1 MWRINRI
8 LILLFSPFCAFPF
21 NLDFSFTAKHF
32 TEINSYIYYLPS
44 FHGIMIWTNFKLH
57 YMGMLPHTWF
67 LRRFLQIFKL
77 YMFLN
82 ECKIW
87 QPHWIMIWTN
97 LSLHY
102 LRMNHFWFQLFWPNS
117 FWKDFKDYTF
127 NSYEKNWPPSPIVAP
142 TNPGDHDLNKHE
154 PTIDE
159 EDNFSVQMV
168 FKIRDFPHVFLC
180 KIWPLHSLWLH
191 LTSRDI
197 DLNKLDI
204 KLPENASMH
213 ICINL

>member
-32 TEINSYIYYLPS
+32 TEITPYIYYLPS

-82 ECKIW
+82 KCKIW

-97 LSLHY
+97 IIWGWII
-102 LRMNHFWFQLFWPNS
+102 FGF
-117 FWKDFKDYTF
+117 
-127 NSYEKNWPPSPIVAP
+127 
-142 TNPGDHDLNKHE
+142 
-154 PTIDE
+154 
-159 EDNFSVQMV
+159 NFSGQIV
-168 FKIRDFPHVFLC
+168 FEKIL
-180 KIWPLHSLWLH
+180 KIIPLIHMKKIDPPLLLWPQPTMGIMIW
-191 LTSRDI
+191 T
-197 DLNKLDI
+197 N
-204 KLPENASMH
+204 M
-213 ICINL
+213 NLQ

>member
-1 MWRINRI
+1 
-8 LILLFSPFCAFPF
+8 
-21 NLDFSFTAKHF
+21 
-32 TEINSYIYYLPS
+32 
-44 FHGIMIWTNFKLH
+44 MIWTHFNLH
-57 YMGMLPHTWF
+57 YIGMLPHTWF

-168 FKIRDFPHVFLC
+168 FKIRDFPHVFPC